1 MLVECEA
8 CKATVSEAAKTCI
21 HCGHPLK
28 SRNNIALIATG
39 AALTA
44 LLALV
49 FWKLQ
54 LHEGSPMASGA
65 ANEPSREVVSTESEG
80 IEFPTAKETHR
91 AMMLR
96 AVRDNAEL
104 PKMVSPFIRQVR
116 TAYDASSSTM
126 TFTYQVMNE
135 RLFNETVQPSINEA
149 IETTYC
155 ESHVM
160 SDLRANGVNAQWIYL
175 AGGRELFNKTVG
187 GC

>member
-8 CKATVSEAAKTCI
+8 CHAKVSQVAKTCI
-21 HCGHPLK
+21 HCGHPIK
-28 SRNNIALIATG
+28 GRNNIVLVATG

-49 FWKLQ
+49 YWKLQ
-54 LHEGSPMASGA
+54 LHDGSSMVSVT
-65 ANEPSREVVSTESEG
+65 ANEPSQKVVSTK
-80 IEFPTAKETHR
+80 EFPSAKETHR

-116 TAYDASSSTM
+116 TSYDVSSSTM
-126 TFTYQVMNE
+126 IFTYQVMNE
-135 RLFNETVQPSINEA
+135 RLFNDTVQPSISEVIEA
-149 IETTYC
+149 TYC
-155 ESHVM
+155 ESRVM

-175 AGGRELFNKTVG
+175 AGGRELFNKIVG